1 MSPSQSKTQPG
12 SRKPTYEAATK
23 SRPSP
28 GHTTQATRTWLGA
41 ADSRESGARPARVL
55 ARVIHEGGR
64 EYSLETSIAEKRGEE
79 TDPIRTPAEPIDREA
94 RYAQKQQQ
102 RDGIAAPPEQ

>member
-28 GHTTQATRTWLGA
+28 GH
-41 ADSRESGARPARVL
+41 SGPNGT
-55 ARVIHEGGR
+55 EGSVCHPDVAYTDPGDGKEKIVELRCINMGR
-64 EYSLETSIAEKRGEE
+64 GTIAERRQAYV
-79 TDPIRTPAEPIDREA
+79 PL
-94 RYAQKQQQ
+94 
-102 RDGIAAPPEQ
+102 